1 MGLLLLPIPITLIPI
16 QATCRERLWRGVR
29 ELRWVPLLGA
39 LGGAT
44 GAIVIGTVA
53 TSTSTTT
60 IISIGITTRPSTGVK
75 LARATTGSTIRNIAE
90 TLRMGIG
97 RLQINMGAQLEA
109 RVADRRVREL
119 ELGPV
124 AVPEPELV
132 QVAAER
138 EPVPVVVVLALGP
151 VVAEAVPVPSQPL
164 AQVVE
169 QVLAQAMAL
178 ELVLVRA
185 AVALRTKSV
194 TAAHRRDLV
203 LRLAAEDLAAA
214 AAETTREPA
223 AAEAVIAWEV
233 AE

>member
-1 MGLLLLPIPITLIPI
+1 MSRHKIRRSFMGLLLLPIPITLIPI

-124 AVPEPELV
+124 VALELELGP
-132 QVAAER
+132 VA
-138 EPVPVVVVLALGP
+138 VVLALGP

-169 QVLAQAMAL
+169 QVLAQAVAL
-178 ELVLVRA
+178 ELVLVQV
-185 AVALRTKSV
+185 AVALRTRSV
-194 TAAHRRDLV
+194 TAAH
-203 LRLAAEDLAAA
+203 
-214 AAETTREPA
+214 P
-223 AAEAVIAWEV
+223 
-233 AE
+233 

>member
-1 MGLLLLPIPITLIPI
+1 MSRHTIRRSFMGLLLLPIPITLIPI

-97 RLQINMGAQLEA
+97 RLQINMGAELEA

-124 AVPEPELV
+124 VALELELGPVVALELELGPVAARELELGPVAAREPELA

-169 QVLAQAMAL
+169 QVLAQAVAL
-178 ELVLVRA
+178 ELVLVQGA
-185 AVALRTKSV
+185 
-194 TAAHRRDLV
+194 
-203 LRLAAEDLAAA
+203 
-214 AAETTREPA
+214 
-223 AAEAVIAWEV
+223 
-233 AE
+233 

>member
-1 MGLLLLPIPITLIPI
+1 MSRHTIRRSFMGLLLLPIPITLIPI

-124 AVPEPELV
+124 VALELELGPVAARELELGPVAAREPELAQVAAPEPELGPVAAREPELGPVAALEPELV

-138 EPVPVVVVLALGP
+138 EPVPVV
-151 VVAEAVPVPSQPL
+151 AEAVPVPSQPL
-164 AQVVE
+164 AE
-169 QVLAQAMAL
+169 VLEEVLVQAVAL
-178 ELVLVRA
+178 ELVL
-185 AVALRTKSV
+185 
-194 TAAHRRDLV
+194 
-203 LRLAAEDLAAA
+203 
-214 AAETTREPA
+214 
-223 AAEAVIAWEV
+223 
-233 AE
+233 

>member
-1 MGLLLLPIPITLIPI
+1 M
-16 QATCRERLWRGVR
+16 
-29 ELRWVPLLGA
+29 RWVPLLGA
-39 LGGAT
+39 PGAAT
-44 GAIVIGTVA
+44 GAIAIGTAA

-60 IISIGITTRPSTGVK
+60 IISIGTTIRTSIGVK

-109 RVADRRVREL
+109 RVADRRVLELELGPVVALELELGPVAAREL

-124 AVPEPELV
+124 AAREPELAQVAAPEPELV

-169 QVLAQAMAL
+169 QVLAQAVAL
-178 ELVLVRA
+178 ELVLVQV
-185 AVALRTKSV
+185 AVVLRTRSV
-194 TAAHRRDLV
+194 TAAHRRGLQ
-203 LRLAAEDLAAA
+203 LLAAEDLAAA
-214 AAETTREPA
+214 GAETTRERA
-223 AAEAVIAWEV
+223 AAEAVIVWEV

>member
-1 MGLLLLPIPITLIPI
+1 M
-16 QATCRERLWRGVR
+16 
-29 ELRWVPLLGA
+29 RWVPLLGA

-124 AVPEPELV
+124 AARELELGPVAAPEPELV

-169 QVLAQAMAL
+169 QVLAQAVAL
-178 ELVLVRA
+178 ELVLVQV
-185 AVALRTKSV
+185 AVVLRTRSV
-194 TAAHRRDLV
+194 TAAHRRGLQ
-203 LRLAAEDLAAA
+203 LLAAEDLAAA
-214 AAETTREPA
+214 GAETTRERA
-223 AAEAVIAWEV
+223 AAEAVIVWEV